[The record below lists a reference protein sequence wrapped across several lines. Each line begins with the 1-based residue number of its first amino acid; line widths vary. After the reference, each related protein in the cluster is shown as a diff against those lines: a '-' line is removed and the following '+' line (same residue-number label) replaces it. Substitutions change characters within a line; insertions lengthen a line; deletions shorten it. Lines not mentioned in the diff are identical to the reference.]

1 MKELN
6 LSEVT
11 FYILRK
17 GTGKGKGRGKRINLV
32 RKLRS
37 VE

>member
-17 GTGKGKGRGKRINLV
+17 GTGKGRRGEKGLILSEN
-32 RKLRS
+32 
-37 VE
+37 

>member
-1 MKELN
+1 MKESN

-17 GTGKGKGRGKRINLV
+17 GTGKGERGGERVNLV

-37 VE
+37 AE